1 MIPMTVQALREQTKL
16 WRLSTSYGAV
26 ELMRATYVTQV
37 FARHSHERFA
47 IGVIENGA
55 LGFYYRG
62 ENVVAPTGSVNLAN
76 PGEPH
81 DGHAETEAGWIYR
94 MFYLDLSLLQQAAS
108 EVVGRPR
115 DIPFFQTGV
124 IHDDYLAGLIRSL
137 HITLEKEP
145 DTSALEQESRTLEML
160 SQLIVRHADDHPT
173 PRTMPREDRAVTR
186 ACEYIEAHYTEN
198 VSLDQLAHVA
208 NLSPFH
214 LAHVFRDQVG
224 LPPHTYLTQMRVK
237 QAKTL
242 LGQGWPVAQV
252 ACEVGF
258 ADQSHLTRRFKR
270 VVGMTPGQ
278 YRKIVQDGRT
288 SCS

>member
-1 MIPMTVQALREQTKL
+1 MTLQAPREQTKL
-16 WRLSTSYGAV
+16 WRLSTSYGDV

-37 FARHSHERFA
+37 FSRHSHERFA

-81 DGHAETEAGWIYR
+81 DGHAATEVGWIYR

-108 EVVGRPR
+108 EVAGRPR
-115 DIPFFQTGV
+115 DLPFFQTGV
-124 IHDDYLAGLIRSL
+124 IHDDYLASLIRRL
-137 HITLEKEP
+137 HIALEAELNA
-145 DTSALEQESRTLEML
+145 SALEQESRVLEML
-160 SQLIVRHADDHPT
+160 SQLVVRHADDHPV
-173 PRTMPREDRAVTR
+173 PRAMPREDRAVAR
-186 ACEYIEAHYTEN
+186 AREYLEAHYAEN
-198 VSLDQLAHVA
+198 VSLDQLAHIA

-214 LAHVFRDQVG
+214 LAHVFRDQMG
-224 LPPHTYLTQMRVK
+224 LAPHTYLTQMRVR
-237 QAKTL
+237 QAQTL
-242 LGQGWPVAQV
+242 LGQGWPIAQV

-278 YRKIVQDGRT
+278 YRKIVQDGRA
-288 SCS
+288 SRS

>member
-1 MIPMTVQALREQTKL
+1 MTVQAPREQTKL
-16 WRLSTSYGAV
+16 WRLSTSYGDV
-26 ELMRATYVTQV
+26 ELMRATYVTQT

-76 PGEPH
+76 SGEPH
-81 DGHAETEAGWIYR
+81 DGHAATEAGWIYR
-94 MFYLDLSLLQQAAS
+94 MCYLDLSLLQQAAS
-108 EVVGRPR
+108 EVVGHPR
-115 DIPFFQTGV
+115 GIPFFQTGV
-124 IHDDYLAGLIRSL
+124 IHDDYLAGTIRRL
-137 HITLEKEP
+137 HIAFEAEP
-145 DTSALEQESRTLEML
+145 NTSALEQESRMLEML
-160 SQLIVRHADDHPT
+160 SQLIVRHADDRPA
-173 PRTMPREDRAVTR
+173 PRAMPREDRAVTR
-186 ACEYIEAHYTEN
+186 AREYLEAHYAEN
-198 VSLDQLAHVA
+198 ISLDQLAHVA

-214 LAHVFRDQVG
+214 LAHVFRDQMG
-224 LPPHTYLTQMRVK
+224 LSPHAYLTQVRVK

-242 LGQGWPVAQV
+242 LGQGWSIAQT

>member
-1 MIPMTVQALREQTKL
+1 MTVQMPREQTKL
-16 WRLSTSYGAV
+16 WRLSTSYGGV

-55 LGFYYRG
+55 MAFYYRG
-62 ENVVAPTGSVNLAN
+62 ENIVAPTGCVNLAN

-81 DGHAETEAGWIYR
+81 DGHAATEAGWIYR

-124 IHDDYLAGLIRSL
+124 IHDNHLAGLIRRL
-137 HITLEKEP
+137 HIALEAEP
-145 DTSALEQESRTLEML
+145 NISALEQESRMLEML
-160 SQLIVRHADDHPT
+160 SQLVVRHADDHPT
-173 PRTMPREDRAVTR
+173 PRATPREDRAVTR
-186 ACEYIEAHYTEN
+186 AREYLEAHYAEN
-198 VSLDQLAHVA
+198 VSLARLARIA

-224 LPPHTYLTQMRVK
+224 LPPHTYLTQTRVK

-242 LGQGWPVAQV
+242 LGRGWPIAQV

-270 VVGMTPGQ
+270 VVGITPGQ